1 MKPSDPPTLRPSNR
15 GSATILALLVTGVI
29 ITVGIGFNWIVK
41 EHLKAAEGMRRKSEA
56 MVKAFSAYN
65 ALVYSI
71 LAGNAGAREIV
82 FSTAED
88 PLGIKSIPLDNEA
101 VVVDG
106 DVELKVQDSNGMIS
120 LDGTNL
126 GAMGRLLRNAS
137 PEDDKSAVVINSYL
151 DWISKGNSTHVNGAG
166 DAYYASEGKPY
177 ATRHYPV
184 QYKKEFALLRGM
196 DSELYKK
203 ISPFVTLL
211 PATGFNPNTASDEVL
226 MAYLNIDSA
235 AVQKLRTAMSNAPVS
250 SNSTLSNVVQ
260 RTIAGEGIDFFPST
274 FLEITINVGK
284 PDTVYSLKTGID
296 TRWNPT
302 YPYSVIYWEN
312 G

>member
-1 MKPSDPPTLRPSNR
+1 MRRCKGKR

-29 ITVGIGFNWIVK
+29 ITVGIGFNWLVK

-56 MVKAFSAYN
+56 MVRAFSAYN

-71 LAGNAGAREIV
+71 LAGNTDPREIV

-88 PLGIKSIPLDNEA
+88 PLGIKGIPLDNGP

-106 DVELKVQDSNGMIS
+106 DVELRVQDSNGMIS
-120 LDGTNL
+120 LVGPELDAL
-126 GAMGRLLRNAS
+126 KRLLHNAS
-137 PEDDKSAVVINSYL
+137 PDEDKSAVIVDSYL
-151 DWISKGNSTHVNGAG
+151 DWISKGNSTHANGAG

-177 ATRHYPV
+177 TTRHYPV
-184 QYKKEFALLRGM
+184 QYKKEFALLKGI

-203 ISPFVTLL
+203 ISPYVTLL
-211 PATGFNPNTASDEVL
+211 PNMGFNPNTASDEVL
-226 MAYLNIDSA
+226 MAYLNIDNV
-235 AVQKLRTAMSNAPVS
+235 AVQKLRASMSNAPIS
-250 SNSTLSNVVQ
+250 SNVTLMNTVQ
-260 RTIAGEGIDFFPST
+260 RSISLGDMGVNFFPSP

-284 PDTVYSLKTGID
+284 PVPVYSLKTGID
-296 TRWNPT
+296 TRWNLT